1 MSTISELIT
10 SPLLQL
16 FALAM
21 GLSAATDLSCKVA
34 MGTLAMTGSPSFLEK
49 SSCLLEWRSE
59 LQWFKM
65 ASIRH

>member
-1 MSTISELIT
+1 MSTISELIM

-16 FALAM
+16 FALVM
-21 GLSAATDLSCKVA
+21 GLSAVTDLLCEVA

-49 SSCLLEWRSE
+49 SSCLLKWWSE
-59 LQWFKM
+59 LQRFKM